1 METKF
6 YEKYKA
12 KVLEWFSGLNE
23 EKQRSVISEVAGNDY
38 DEEEHETPYEYL
50 EMKDADE
57 WFWKIFGGYG
67 RVHNGVTSSFDSNTA
82 VMEMLKDS
90 CSNREMSFVDD
101 FVEDIAYHMEG
112 YNDAQ
117 GFFKDLAYGGC
128 ISGMIGMFIYNTDC
142 KKFYVEHIDDMEH
155 FKSELEEELGE
166 SIKNTRELPHYTF
179 MCWLCYEEFARYLS
193 DTLFNN

>member
-12 KVLEWFSGLNE
+12 KVLEWFDGLDE

-38 DEEEHETPYEYL
+38 DEEEYGTPYEYL
-50 EMKDADE
+50 EMLDADE
-57 WFWKIFGGYG
+57 WFWEHFGGCG
-67 RVHNGVTSSFDSNTA
+67 RVYDGATSSFDSHAA
-82 VMEMLKDS
+82 VVEILKDS
-90 CSNREMSFVDD
+90 CGNKERSFVDD
-101 FVEDIAYHMEG
+101 FVEDIAVHMEG
-112 YNDAQ
+112 YSDAQ

-128 ISGMIGMFIYNTDC
+128 ISGMIGMFIYHSDC
-142 KKFYVEHIDDMEH
+142 KKFYIDHMDDMEN

-166 SIKNTRELPHYTF
+166 PIQNRHQQPHYTF

-193 DTLFNN
+193 DTLFN

>member
-12 KVLEWFSGLNE
+12 KVLEWFDGLDE

-38 DEEEHETPYEYL
+38 DEEEYGTPYEYL
-50 EMKDADE
+50 EMLDADE
-57 WFWKIFGGYG
+57 WFWEHFGGYG
-67 RVHNGVTSSFDSNTA
+67 RVYDGATSSFDSHAA
-82 VMEMLKDS
+82 VVEILKDS
-90 CSNREMSFVDD
+90 CGNKERSFVDD
-101 FVEDIAYHMEG
+101 FVEDIAVHMEG
-112 YNDAQ
+112 YSDAQ

-128 ISGMIGMFIYNTDC
+128 ISGMIGMFIYHSDC
-142 KKFYVEHIDDMEH
+142 KKFYIDHMDDMEN

-166 SIKNTRELPHYTF
+166 PIQNRHQQPHYTF

-193 DTLFNN
+193 DTLFN

>member
-12 KVLEWFSGLNE
+12 KVLEWFDGLDE

-38 DEEEHETPYEYL
+38 DEEEYGTPYEYL
-50 EMKDADE
+50 DMLDADE
-57 WFWKIFGGYG
+57 WFWEYFGGYG
-67 RVHNGVTSSFDSNTA
+67 RVYDGATSSFDSHAA
-82 VMEMLKDS
+82 VVEILKDS
-90 CSNREMSFVDD
+90 CGNKERSFVDD
-101 FVEDIAYHMEG
+101 FVEDIAVHMEG
-112 YNDAQ
+112 YSDAQ

-128 ISGMIGMFIYNTDC
+128 ISGMIGMFIYHSDC
-142 KKFYVEHIDDMEH
+142 KKFYIDHMDDMDN

-166 SIKNTRELPHYTF
+166 PIQNRHQQPHYTF

-193 DTLFNN
+193 DTLFN